1 MITKLYLK
9 NFKNISKEIK
19 INFAPITL
27 IFGLN
32 NVGKSS
38 VIQSLDLI
46 SNLSNK
52 FELPLLTKYKNY
64 GSIENIVNKSFPK
77 NSASIGIDAYQR
89 NQNNNFCY
97 NFSKNNSKIDFFD
110 SSLEN
115 HPELIQTIEFNS
127 NNQAYFKSININ
139 KKSYQEL
146 IYLVYEVIKNPDK
159 QFLVI
164 SSALDNL
171 IKYKKNQFIYKEYEK
186 RIHEKFKGEINI
198 TDYDLGD
205 TNLWIKKIENEF
217 LDNHDSKLF
226 SKKTDNY
233 IYAFT
238 DLFSDFIYNSSS
250 VKDYVEYILKKNNL
264 PSSEK
269 KEKEIFNA
277 LHIFLE
283 GEVFASIFI
292 NKYNNQ
298 TLRQLN
304 SRLQQRFDRLV
315 SLEIDLE
322 SDLNSLLD
330 NIKNIS
336 QFFKLAMESDS
347 SKKKSKAKKLLYKCI
362 TSYKLNLDEIAG
374 FDQSLN
380 LLKII
385 NDIRPTIFSSNV
397 NSNSQD
403 YLFRRAIGERPL
415 PFQLRSELIK
425 FNRISPELNIFHN
438 QMANERVFTYQ
449 NNNSYLD
456 KLFENRNN
464 DSFLNFIKKHLIT
477 LGFKVENIS
486 IIADENSFRIKVG
499 NIDLADCGTGLK
511 NIFSIIV
518 QLYDHTNLVNRRY
531 RQILD
536 NITCIEEPEANL
548 HPKFQAELGSLL
560 AEFVGTHIQQ
570 RSQILI
576 ETHSQN
582 LTLRLLK
589 LVRNGKLSKRDIAFN
604 CLFLDEK
611 NEVSVF
617 TPEILSNGSFVGSWP
632 GGFFEESL
640 SELYD

>member
-19 INFAPITL
+19 IKFAPITL

-46 SNLSNK
+46 ANLSNK

-77 NSASIGIDAYQR
+77 NSTSIGIDAYQR
-89 NQNNNFCY
+89 NQDNNFCY
-97 NFSKNNSKIDFFD
+97 YFSKNNSKIDFFD

-115 HPELIQTIEFNS
+115 HPELIQTIEFN
-127 NNQAYFKSININ
+127 NNHQAYFKSINIE
-139 KKSYQEL
+139 KKSYHEL
-146 IYLVYEVIKNPDK
+146 NYLVYEVIRNPDK
-159 QFLVI
+159 QFLII

-186 RIHEKFKGEINI
+186 RIHEKFKGEISI

-205 TNLWIKKIENEF
+205 TNHWIKKIENEF
-217 LDNHDSKLF
+217 LDNHDSQF
-226 SKKTDNY
+226 SSKKSDNY
-233 IYAFT
+233 IYIFT
-238 DLFSDFIYNSSS
+238 DLFSDFIYKSSL
-250 VKDYVEYILKKNNL
+250 VKDYVDYILKINNL
-264 PSSEK
+264 FSSEK
-269 KEKEIFNA
+269 KEDIIYA

-283 GEVFASIFI
+283 GRVFASIFI
-292 NKYNNQ
+292 NNFDYQ

-304 SRLQQRFDRLV
+304 PRLQQRFNRLV

-322 SDLNSLLD
+322 SDLNSLTD

-336 QFFKLAMESDS
+336 QFFKLSMDNDS
-347 SKKKSKAKKLLYKCI
+347 TKKKSKAKKLLYKCI
-362 TSYKLNLDEIAG
+362 TSYKLNLDEIDG
-374 FDQSLN
+374 LDQSLN

-385 NDIRPTIFSSNV
+385 KDIRPTIFNNNAYSD
-397 NSNSQD
+397 SQD
-403 YLFRRAIGERPL
+403 LLRRTIGERPL

-425 FNRISPELNIFHN
+425 FNKLSPELNIFHN

-449 NNNSYLD
+449 NENSYLD
-456 KLFENRNN
+456 KLFENRSNE
-464 DSFLNFIKKHLIT
+464 SFLNFIKKHLIT
-477 LGFKVENIS
+477 LGFNVDNVS
-486 IIADENSFRIKVG
+486 IISDENSFRIKLG

-518 QLYDHTNLVNRRY
+518 QLYDHTNLVNRRN
-531 RQILD
+531 RQIFD

-589 LVRNGKLSKRDIAFN
+589 LVRNGKLSKKDIAFN

-617 TPEILSNGSFVGSWP
+617 TPELLSNGSFVGSWP